1 MILDRKQI
9 TWCFLLAFKIFVYSL
24 KEKNKRNVFEE
35 TKAKEMSDPIF
46 KVNFTTKSI
55 IFCEQMHQKF
65 QNCLRAFGD
74 DACALLFVWFA
85 VFCRLRFAL
94 CCD

>member
-9 TWCFLLAFKIFVYSL
+9 TWCFLSAFKTFVYSL

-35 TKAKEMSDPIF
+35 TKAKEMSDLIF
-46 KVNFTTKSI
+46 KVNFTIKSI
-55 IFCEQMHQKF
+55 IFCEQMHQNF
-65 QNCLRAFGD
+65 QNCLRAFVD
-74 DACALLFVWFA
+74 DACALLFVWLA
-85 VFCRLRFAL
+85 VFCRLLFAL